1 MKSVQSG
8 FATVNSSYFSFIGK
22 WRPDDIDKSHVH
34 THGFIFYF
42 FITVMVFGIII
53 QLYF

>member
-42 FITVMVFGIII
+42 
-53 QLYF
+53 LLL